1 RGRWGAETTTAPAAH
16 RGGRGRLRP
25 ILDSGPA
32 GRRLLRHPRRN
43 QIDEPVSVQLERRA
57 GDEPD
62 RRAEERAAVD
72 EGVVL
77 PPLAR
82 HVRAGRLRDLLD
94 QALVEVA
101 AQPLGAA
108 DLEVHADHPGPETS
122 IQELLDQRLGPLP
135 PERLDVLEPPGAQ
148 PLVVPRADVLE
159 VDVAEDDP
167 TDAPPHQLV
176 QHPIQR
182 ACVVLRVGV
191 RLDQL
196 QPERLRLSGDQLGA
210 HAVEA
215 DAAAHALVD
224 VEEVADLQP
233 LPDGAVECESGVL
246 AAAPAQGVDHRQLLT
261 AFRTAPTSTF
271 WPEPTVTVAGMSRSS
286 AKSISASVTI

>member
-1 RGRWGAETTTAPAAH
+1 
-16 RGGRGRLRP
+16 
-25 ILDSGPA
+25 
-32 GRRLLRHPRRN
+32 
-43 QIDEPVSVQLERRA
+43 
-57 GDEPD
+57 
-62 RRAEERAAVD
+62 
-72 EGVVL
+72 
-77 PPLAR
+77 
-82 HVRAGRLRDLLD
+82 
-94 QALVEVA
+94 
-101 AQPLGAA
+101 
-108 DLEVHADHPGPETS
+108 
-122 IQELLDQRLGPLP
+122 DQRLGPLP

-159 VDVAEDDP
+159 VDVAKDDP
-167 TDAPPHQLV
+167 ADAPPHQLV
-176 QHPIQR
+176 QHPVQR

-196 QPERLRLSGDQLGA
+196 QPERLRLGGDQLAA

-246 AAAPAQGVDHRQLLT
+246 AAAPAQGVDHRQLPT

-286 AKSISASVTI
+286 AKSIAASVTISSVSVPGSRYRNSASKTRSPSASISSSSSALPSAFVSLARKSASVSCRPLRIGSFTESASARDTTLLPLCSSSVALI